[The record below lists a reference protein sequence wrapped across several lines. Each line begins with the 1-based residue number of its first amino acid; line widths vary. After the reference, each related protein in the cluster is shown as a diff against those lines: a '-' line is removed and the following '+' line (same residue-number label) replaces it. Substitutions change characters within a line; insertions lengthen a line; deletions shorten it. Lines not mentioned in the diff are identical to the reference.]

1 MKEYQELIG
10 RIIIAVAIVIAAI
23 IIAQSI
29 DGVGSRIFLR
39 WITWRPSFGMG
50 YYSWGQHH
58 DILARM
64 T

>member
-29 DGVGSRIFLR
+29 DGVGSRIFFAL
-39 WITWRPSFGMG
+39 
-50 YYSWGQHH
+50 
-58 DILARM
+58 DNLATLIRDGLVQLGSAS
-64 T
+64 